1 MAGGL
6 KVGQQTGSWLREMQT
21 FTQFID
27 TGMDLLRKQMFTSLG
42 IVYICLQHGSKQLFA
57 NSGTT
62 SAYCEDILNVLAL
75 QMVVLNLWKGLCG

>member
-1 MAGGL
+1 M
-6 KVGQQTGSWLREMQT
+6 GQQTGSWLREMQT

-42 IVYICLQHGSKQLFA
+42 IVYICLQHRSKQLFA